1 MTNVRELTPV
11 LAKQAEAELNEV
23 PSRTEEDLKTLR
35 EWILKQAHLTAR
47 LGEELTVLDH
57 IVVMTHWDLCPL
69 DNQFLI
75 AFLRGC
81 KFSLERAKEKIDMF
95 YTIRG
100 AIPEFFSNR
109 DPKSKELSK
118 VIEKGLC
125 LPLPKVDKKNNSRLL
140 LIRQG
145 AYDPNEINVMDV
157 MKVSYML
164 SDLMMLEDDY
174 TAIGGQTILVD
185 LKGLSFGHLKQ
196 QSPTLLK

>member
-1 MTNVRELTPV
+1 
-11 LAKQAEAELNEV
+11 
-23 PSRTEEDLKTLR
+23 
-35 EWILKQAHLTAR
+35 
-47 LGEELTVLDH
+47 
-57 IVVMTHWDLCPL
+57 
-69 DNQFLI
+69 
-75 AFLRGC
+75 
-81 KFSLERAKEKIDMF
+81 MF

-109 DPKSKELSK
+109 DPQCKELK
-118 VIEKGLC
+118 AVIEKGLC
-125 LPLPKVDKKNNSRLL
+125 LSLPHVNKANNSRLM

-174 TAIGGQTILVD
+174 TTIGGQTILVD